1 MKGFYIVSL
10 LRLTREEARMTLSMG
25 YLTSKQKLI
34 WNLKS
39 KGFSE
44 ASIARKLNVT
54 RQTVHKALN
63 VANSKVYIALE
74 EAAKLNRI
82 KIRTI
87 DAGQGILVGYSSEF
101 KTAAIITFSATNGVQ
116 AWYRHEGDCENCDQ
130 LQVCREMLLAEAK
143 DRKIQLPEDANS
155 MLPSKLADIL
165 FSKIT
170 GE

>member
-1 MKGFYIVSL
+1 
-10 LRLTREEARMTLSMG
+10 MTLSMG

-34 WNLKS
+34 WNLKN

-44 ASIARKLNVT
+44 AGIARKLSVT

-63 VANSKVYIALE
+63 VANSKVSMALE

-82 KIRTI
+82 KIQTI
-87 DAGQGILVGYSSEF
+87 DTIKGILVGHSSEF
-101 KTAAIITFSATNGVQ
+101 RTAAIITFSARNGVQ
-116 AWYRHEGDCENCDQ
+116 IWYRHEGDCENCDQ
-130 LQVCREMLLAEAK
+130 LQVCKEMILAEAK
-143 DRKIQLPEDANS
+143 DRNIQLPENTNS

>member
-1 MKGFYIVSL
+1 
-10 LRLTREEARMTLSMG
+10 MTLSMG

-44 ASIARKLNVT
+44 AGIARKLSVT

-63 VANSKVYIALE
+63 VANSKVSMALE

-82 KIRTI
+82 KIQTI
-87 DAGQGILVGYSSEF
+87 DTIKGILVGHSSEF
-101 KTAAIITFSATNGVQ
+101 RTTAIITFSARNGVQ
-116 AWYRHEGDCENCDQ
+116 IWYRHKGDCKSCDQ
-130 LQVCREMLLAEAK
+130 LQVCKEMILAEAK
-143 DRKIQLPEDANS
+143 DRNIQLPENTTS

>member
-1 MKGFYIVSL
+1 
-10 LRLTREEARMTLSMG
+10 MTLSMG

-34 WNLKS
+34 WNLKG

-44 ASIARKLNVT
+44 ASIARKLDVT

-63 VANSKVYIALE
+63 VAKSKVYMALE

-87 DAGQGILVGYSSEF
+87 DAAQGILVGYSQEF
-101 KTAAIITFSATNGVQ
+101 KTATIITFSARNGVQ

-143 DRKIQLPEDANS
+143 DRNIQLPEDANS
-155 MLPSKLADIL
+155 MLPSKLTDIL

-170 GE
+170 GK